1 VDPSCPR
8 TRACSRARSGGGAG
22 ELTSVKTDD
31 LVAELDY
38 SSPGAPPA
46 RGVYVAEVDAKAEG
60 GLTEV
65 APLYTAPD
73 AAGCTAPF
81 QK

>member
-1 VDPSCPR
+1 M
-8 TRACSRARSGGGAG
+8 
-22 ELTSVKTDD
+22 KTDD